1 MGAGPLAPLPSP
13 APIPDCATPA
23 IAQNAASQSV
33 ACSGTWIHRIARC
46 AQLHSL
52 NSSSHADASPVGNE
66 CISTITILELG
77 KYNPPAVL
85 AGTAEPLAVPG
96 TGIKRGQL
104 KCGIVIAMAYTLWAL
119 PNRPHM
125 PLEQTPA
132 LNRAPCT
139 RAPEVSDSRMAKP

>member
-33 ACSGTWIHRIARC
+33 ACSGTWIHRLARC

-66 CISTITILELG
+66 CISVS
-77 KYNPPAVL
+77 AS
-85 AGTAEPLAVPG
+85 
-96 TGIKRGQL
+96 RGSMKL
-104 KCGIVIAMAYTLWAL
+104 I
-119 PNRPHM
+119 PH
-125 PLEQTPA
+125 EQTPRRSPSWNWA
-132 LNRAPCT
+132 NTIRPQCSQVLR
-139 RAPEVSDSRMAKP
+139 SRSRCQGQASSEGN